1 MPAYLLGTASSISL
15 FSPSPLGTH
24 MLAGTCLCIC
34 IWGLDPVNSPVH
46 PWIPSQTKVEVPLFL
61 QAQRGTVQRATIG
74 TMPTLFAAIS
84 ECKGEKEHFAQG
96 AQTSFDGWFNPTGM
110 AKNLEMLG

>member
-1 MPAYLLGTASSISL
+1 
-15 FSPSPLGTH
+15 
-24 MLAGTCLCIC
+24 
-34 IWGLDPVNSPVH
+34 
-46 PWIPSQTKVEVPLFL
+46 
-61 QAQRGTVQRATIG
+61 
-74 TMPTLFAAIS
+74 MPTLFAAIS